1 MRRELGELFDSARDA
16 ELARSDFAARLESL
30 HTRFLG
36 ENADTPEMVEHR
48 RAASK
53 AYDDLTS
60 GTDRHHDLERL
71 AHALGI
77 DPP

>member
-1 MRRELGELFDSARDA
+1 
-16 ELARSDFAARLESL
+16 
-30 HTRFLG
+30 
-36 ENADTPEMVEHR
+36 MVERR

-53 AYDDLTS
+53 AYADLTS

-77 DPP
+77 DPLAKRSSPALALAIATQA